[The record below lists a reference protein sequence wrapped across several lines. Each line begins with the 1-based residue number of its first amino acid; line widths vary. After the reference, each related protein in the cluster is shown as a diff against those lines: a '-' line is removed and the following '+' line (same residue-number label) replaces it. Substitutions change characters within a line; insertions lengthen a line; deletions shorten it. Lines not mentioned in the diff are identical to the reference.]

1 MTKNKNMA
9 LFGLS
14 LASFAV
20 VLELPMIF
28 TILPSI
34 KLDIYPTL
42 TYLHWIMVIYILAI
56 SISLVTI
63 WRLSDLI
70 GRRWVLYI
78 GLVVFGFS
86 SLFCAL
92 AQSSGALILFRGFE
106 GLGAAMILPNTI
118 SLLKSMYQTKDIDQP
133 IKCWLSSNILAILIF
148 FNR

>member
-1 MTKNKNMA
+1 MAKNKNMA
-9 LFGLS
+9 LLGLS

-20 VLELPMIF
+20 ILELPMIF

-42 TYLHWIMVIYILAI
+42 TYLHWVMVIYILAI

-78 GLVVFGFS
+78 GLVVFGLS

-92 AQSSGALILFRGFE
+92 AQSAGALILFRGFE

-118 SLLKSMYQTKDIDQP
+118 SLIKSIVVSKLNLQ
-133 IKCWLSSNILAILIF
+133 
-148 FNR
+148 